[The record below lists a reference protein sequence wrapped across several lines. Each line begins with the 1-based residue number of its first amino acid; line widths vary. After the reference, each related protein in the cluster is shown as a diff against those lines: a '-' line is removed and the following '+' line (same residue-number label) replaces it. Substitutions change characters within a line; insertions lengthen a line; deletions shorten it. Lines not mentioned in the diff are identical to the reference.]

1 MRRLVKL
8 LTSCFI
14 ATAFATSAVYAG
26 IETVT
31 LSVSG
36 MT

>member
-1 MRRLVKL
+1 MRQLTWL
-8 LTSCFI
+8 LASCFI
-14 ATAFATSAVYAG
+14 ATAFVTSAVHAET
-26 IETVT
+26 ETVT